1 MPEVALFPARAGG
14 PRPCARVA
22 TVSACELFPSRPS
35 RPGCARCVGGDPAA
49 ACAYTATTQDAVSR
63 GRKRRRRP
71 TGLELVVRAALAATA
86 VMVVGGHVG
95 ADYVGADH
103 GFSLFIP
110 LITGVLCGWAASR
123 AVGVT
128 RAWSVRVIAAA
139 YAAASSP
146 LMFRVNGE
154 AFGDVGRWLPPI
166 LAAAA
171 GALFLGTY
179 IDPRPRDE
187 PAKGRPVRRR

>member
-1 MPEVALFPARAGG
+1 MPEVALFPARGVSPALCQGG
-14 PRPCARVA
+14 D
-22 TVSACELFPSRPS
+22 VSACELFPSRPS
-35 RPGCARCVGGDPAA
+35 RPGCARCINGDATA
-49 ACAYTATTQDAVSR
+49 TCAYTAATPDAVSR

-71 TGLELVVRAALAATA
+71 TGLELIVRAALAATA

-128 RAWSVRVIAAA
+128 RAWLVRVIAAV

-154 AFGDVGRWLPPI
+154 PFGSAGRWLPPI

-171 GALFLGTY
+171 GALLLGTY

-187 PAKGRPVRRR
+187 PAKGKQRARR